1 MNPGTESESAGKTPT
16 ASAGTRHPGWSA
28 ARRRAVELLIV
39 FFGVYAAFLLNR
51 MDTDRRDANRR
62 AQILD
67 AVEREM
73 DGAMGQFEQN
83 VAQSE
88 AQLAE
93 FDHQLASGAMPRL
106 SIIYT
111 NSSYSATDDATLLQ
125 SGGLELL
132 DMETVERLRKVN
144 DTQRAWLEGVHNQ
157 FELSLAEL
165 PNHQPEDFYDP
176 ATHQLKSQY
185 QWYPYSL
192 HNLLA
197 AAKAALAAQKELLA
211 HVKAIQHPGAAVTP
225 KAAPA
230 PTGQTTP

>member
-1 MNPGTESESAGKTPT
+1 MNEGFDREVATNVPAARAVPHHS
-16 ASAGTRHPGWSA
+16 GWAA

-62 AQILD
+62 AQILS

-73 DGAMGQFEQN
+73 SSALEPLEQN
-83 VAQSE
+83 VVQAE

-93 FDHQLASGAMPRL
+93 FDRQIASGAMPQL
-106 SIIYT
+106 TIIYT
-111 NSSYSATDDATLLQ
+111 NSSYNATDDATLLQ
-125 SGGLELL
+125 AGGLELL

-144 DTQRAWLEGVHNQ
+144 DTQRAMLEGVHNQ

-165 PNHQPEDFYDP
+165 PNHDPRDFYDP

-185 QWYPYSL
+185 QWYPHSL

-197 AAKAALAAQKELLA
+197 DAKTALAAQKELLA
-211 HVKAIQHPGAAVTP
+211 HIRAMQRPDA
-225 KAAPA
+225 AAPTPVPSPA
-230 PTGQTTP
+230 DRTTP